1 MLLIISLLLML
12 TACSVNNEKSIATS
26 EIPTITTT
34 EMPKSTV
41 SLTVAPTEMP
51 ITTEEPTLTPD
62 NATNQEN
69 TKYVFEND
77 IDAPYKQYI
86 KSLKYL
92 DENDLKSELYYM
104 DCNAK
109 MVETTSK
116 SLYNWDKE
124 LNKIYSLLIN
134 KLSAKEAENLRIE
147 ERMWIKERDK
157 FVAEFL
163 PKSKK
168 DYKNSINYNYWKY
181 FATKNRTLELI
192 HRYYSHDLDKSSALK
207 AYSAVLRN
215 EAKFFSINDSNNV
228 NKDEF
233 LKDFFYD
240 SSDAY
245 QPELHFAVIDMDS
258 DGVPEVVVEMFHNSE
273 SGNGVVLHYEDGTV
287 YGYSY
292 GVGELEDVKKDGSY
306 SWIDAENYIG
316 YSKMQFFGLYHKE
329 VFLASYHSDGVSKD
343 SEYLINNISVTAAE
357 IDAFCESQ
365 KQKDNV
371 IWYNFNTD
379 NIKSQVA
386 NN

>member
-1 MLLIISLLLML
+1 MLLIISLLLVL
-12 TACSVNNEKSIATS
+12 TACSVNNEKSIPTS

-41 SLTVAPTEMP
+41 SLTVAPTEMT
-51 ITTEEPTLTPD
+51 ITTGEPTLAQD

-69 TKYVFEND
+69 LKYGFEND
-77 IDAPYKQYI
+77 IDAPYKQCI

-92 DENDLKSELYYM
+92 DENDLKSESYYM
-104 DCNAK
+104 DFSVK
-109 MVETTSK
+109 MVKTTSK
-116 SLYNWDKE
+116 SLSNWDKE
-124 LNKIYSLLIN
+124 LNKIYSLLMN
-134 KLSAKEAENLRIE
+134 KLSAKDANNLRNE

-163 PKSKK
+163 PESKE
-168 DYKNSINYNYWKY
+168 DYNNSIKYNYWQY

-192 HRYYSHDLDKSSALK
+192 HRYYSHDLDKSSALE

-215 EAKFFSINDSNNV
+215 EAKFFSINDSSNV
-228 NKDEF
+228 NKDDY
-233 LKDFFYD
+233 LNDCFYD

-245 QPELHFAVIDMDS
+245 KPELHFAVIDMDG
-258 DGVPEVVVEMFHNSE
+258 DGVPEVVVEKFHDSGSE
-273 SGNGVVLHYEDGTV
+273 NGVVLHYEDGTV
-287 YGYSY
+287 YAYSY
-292 GVGELEDVKKDGSY
+292 GAGELEEVKKDGSY

-316 YSKMQFFGLYHKE
+316 YSKMQFFGLYNKV
-329 VFLASYHSDGVSKD
+329 VFLASYHSDGASKNR
-343 SEYLINNISVTAAE
+343 EYLINNVSVTAAE

-365 KQKDNV
+365 KQKVNV
-371 IWYNFNTD
+371 IWYNLNTH

>member
-1 MLLIISLLLML
+1 MLLIISLLVL
-12 TACSVNNEKSIATS
+12 TACSVNNEKSIASS

-51 ITTEEPTLTPD
+51 ITTGEPTVALD
-62 NATNQEN
+62 NDTNQEN
-69 TKYVFEND
+69 IKYGFEND
-77 IDAPYKQYI
+77 MDAPYKQYI
-86 KSLKYL
+86 KSLNYL
-92 DENDLKSELYYM
+92 GKNDLKSESYYM
-104 DCNAK
+104 DFSAK
-109 MVETTSK
+109 MGETTSK
-116 SLYNWDKE
+116 SLSNWDKE
-124 LNKIYSLLIN
+124 LNKIYSLLMN
-134 KLSAKEAENLRIE
+134 KLPTKNAENLRIE

-168 DYKNSINYNYWKY
+168 DYNNSINYNYWLY
-181 FATKNRTLELI
+181 FATKNRALELI
-192 HRYYSHDLDKSSALK
+192 HRYYSHDLDKSLALE
-207 AYSAVLRN
+207 AYSAVFRN
-215 EAKFFSINDSNNV
+215 EAKFFSINDSSNV
-228 NKDEF
+228 NKDEY
-233 LKDFFYD
+233 LKDCFYD
-240 SSDAY
+240 SGDAY
-245 QPELHFAVIDMDS
+245 QPELQFAVIDMDG
-258 DGVPEVVVEMFHNSE
+258 DGVPEVVVEKFHDTGSE
-273 SGNGVVLHYEDGTV
+273 NGVVLHYEDGTV

-292 GVGELEDVKKDGSY
+292 GAGELEDVKKDGSY

-329 VFLASYHSDGVSKD
+329 VFLASYHSNGVSKD

-365 KQKDNV
+365 KLKDNV
-371 IWYNFNTD
+371 IWYNLNAH

>member
-12 TACSVNNEKSIATS
+12 TACSVNNKKSIATS
-26 EIPTITTT
+26 DIPTITTT

-41 SLTVAPTEMP
+41 SLTVTPTEMP
-51 ITTEEPTLTPD
+51 ITTGEPTLTPD
-62 NATNQEN
+62 SATNPEN
-69 TKYVFEND
+69 IKYGFEND

-92 DENDLKSELYYM
+92 DENDLKSESYYM
-104 DCNAK
+104 DFSVK

-116 SLYNWDKE
+116 SLSNWDKE
-124 LNKIYSLLIN
+124 LNKIYSLLMN
-134 KLSAKEAENLRIE
+134 KLSAKDANNLRNE

-157 FVAEFL
+157 LVAEFL
-163 PKSKK
+163 PESKE
-168 DYKNSINYNYWKY
+168 DYKDSIKYNYWQY

-192 HRYYSHDLDKSSALK
+192 HRYYRHDLDKSLALE

-215 EAKFFSINDSNNV
+215 EAKFFSINDSKHV
-228 NKDEF
+228 SKDKY
-233 LKDFFYD
+233 LKDYFYD
-240 SSDAY
+240 SNDEY
-245 QPELHFAVIDMDS
+245 QPELQFSVIDMDG
-258 DGVPEVVVEMFHNSE
+258 DGVPEVVVEKFHDSGSE
-273 SGNGVVLHYEDGTV
+273 NGVVLHYEDGTV
-287 YGYSY
+287 YCYSY
-292 GVGELEDVKKDGSY
+292 GAGELEDVKKDGSY

-316 YSKMQFFGLYHKE
+316 YSKMQFFGLYNKV

-365 KQKDNV
+365 KQKDKV
-371 IWYNFNTD
+371 IWYNLNTD
-379 NIKSQVA
+379 NIQSQVA